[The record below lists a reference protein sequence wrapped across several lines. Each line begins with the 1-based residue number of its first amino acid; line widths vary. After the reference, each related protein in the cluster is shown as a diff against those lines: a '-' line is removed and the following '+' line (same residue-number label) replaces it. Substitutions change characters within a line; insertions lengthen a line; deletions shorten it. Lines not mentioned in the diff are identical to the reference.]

1 MAKRPS
7 KAMANRG
14 TFDATHTNYA
24 KPIHHKVEAA
34 VRPYVAKSRKAT
46 MVWGDTLVDCVPPAY
61 ALRYRELQ
69 GDLDAAMLADDY
81 KLSAEL
87 ATNLSKALDVM
98 NAKARADGHKPPQ
111 VDGHIC
117 EWGDKIYCILA
128 SGDISALRRSRPN
141 WVVYDMSEVCAII
154 SARTGE
160 MVAAVVNEFPTAKVT
175 EVRLYDDEIP
185 FGND

>member
-14 TFDATHTNYA
+14 TFDATHTNYS

-46 MVWGDTLVDCVPPAY
+46 MVWGDTLVECVPPAY
-61 ALRYRELQ
+61 AVRYEELK
-69 GDLDAAMLADDY
+69 GNLDAAMLADDY
-81 KLSAEL
+81 RLSAEL
-87 ATNLSKALDVM
+87 AANLIKALDAM

-117 EWGDKIYCILA
+117 EWKDKIYCILA
-128 SGDISALRRSRPN
+128 SGDISALRRARPN
-141 WVVYDMSEVCAII
+141 WVVYDMSDVCAIL
-154 SARTGE
+154 SAITGD
-160 MVAAVVNEFPTAKVT
+160 MMAAVVNEFPKAKVT